1 MNPLRPVK
9 KIMPEWADF
18 FAKTLIRGWPL
29 ALARE
34 TYEDLA
40 RGDLFEN
47 ETYRVLSNERA
58 QGITQ
63 LSIWRH
69 DREPAHNWRDFQAIK
84 NQLCGEEREAMELYP
99 AQSRVVDYVNQY
111 HLWVMPAG
119 MTIPIGF
126 PAG

>member
-34 TYEDLA
+34 TYEDIA

-58 QGITQ
+58 HGITQ

-69 DREPAHNWRDFQAIK
+69 DREPAHNWRD
-84 NQLCGEEREAMELYP
+84 
-99 AQSRVVDYVNQY
+99 
-111 HLWVMPAG
+111 
-119 MTIPIGF
+119 
-126 PAG
+126 